1 MKLKYIIYHIKNEKN
16 VGQTSSFQKVF
27 DASNGDFIIR
37 MDSDLQ
43 DDPSDLIKFDSK
55 INSQVDIT
63 AIGQKKAQYNT

>member
-1 MKLKYIIYHIKNEKN
+1 
-16 VGQTSSFQKVF
+16 
-27 DASNGDFIIR
+27 

-55 INSQVDIT
+55 INSQVDIIL